1 MPIRFLAAFCFMM
14 AQLSTPGN
22 AQTLSSDCLAVAE
35 GPARV
40 QFAKLVPAVLTEN
53 QVQLTF
59 IGHSTFVIETS
70 GGIRIAT
77 DFTGAA
83 GGAVPDVVTM
93 NRAHRSHYTDARTRP
108 SSMCCAAGIRKAAPR
123 DMMSR

>member
-1 MPIRFLAAFCFMM
+1 MPIRFLAAFCFMI
-14 AQLSTPGN
+14 ATLSAPGN
-22 AQTLSSDCLAVAE
+22 AQTLSSDCLAIAE

-77 DFTGAA
+77 DFTGNA
-83 GGAVPDVVTM
+83 GGVVPDVITM
-93 NRAHRSHYTDARTRP
+93 NRAHRSHYTT
-108 SSMCCAAGIRKAAPR
+108 APDPAIKNVLR
-123 DMMSR
+123 GWN